1 MTMSEYY
8 SKFIELMRFAPEV
21 VPTEAIKAQRFE
33 QGLTWNLQGKLG
45 GATFESLDEVYGRA
59 AHLYGIKGREL
70 GSISGEK
77 RKSNDQPQG
86 SDKRPK
92 NNVSFGNHGDKRDF
106 KGNFKRNPNQG
117 DENRENRDKTRRS
130 YFCKRCGKDHPGKD
144 CAVFRK
150 EADLKNGKVQDG
162 RNPPKPSQTS
172 GPAQNT
178 GISNGGNTPK
188 GRIFVMN
195 SREVETSNNVV
206 IGTFLIRS
214 LSVKVLFDSG
224 ASHSFIS
231 RTVIESLQLESP
243 ELVSLDVAI
252 PTGEV
257 RECSRLFRN
266 VPLTISEGEFPSDL
280 IEFDLK
286 DLDVIVGMVC
296 LQEIR
301 DEGEKSDRKLPVV
314 EEFPDVFPD
323 EIPDMPPERDVEFTI
338 DLVPG
343 IGPISKAPYRMAPV
357 EMKELKAQLEDLLEK
372 GYIRPSSS
380 P

>member
-1 MTMSEYY
+1 MKVNNVVYYLKEETDLWWTQKKEELMADPNFGWEDFKVALRKKFYPDHLRKQKCLEFTNLRMGTMTVSEYY

-59 AHLYGIKGREL
+59 AHFYGIKGREL
-70 GSISGEK
+70 GSMLGEK

-92 NNVSFGNHGDKRDF
+92 NHASFGNGNHGDKRDF
-106 KGNFKRNPNQG
+106 KGNFRRISNHG
-117 DENRENRDKTRRS
+117 GENRENKERNKRS
-130 YFCKRCGKDHPGKD
+130 YFCKRCEKDHPGKD
-144 CAVFRK
+144 CASNKVTCRYCQKLGHREYECFKK

-162 RNPPKPSQTS
+162 QNSPKPPQTS

-178 GISNGGNTPK
+178 GISNGGNTSK

-195 SREVETSNNVV
+195 SREAETSSNVV
-206 IGTFLIRS
+206 IDTFLICS

-231 RTVIESLQLESP
+231 KTVIESLQLESP
-243 ELVSLDVAI
+243 ESVSLDIPI

-266 VPLTISEGEFPSDL
+266 NYFRSRVS
-280 IEFDLK
+280 
-286 DLDVIVGMVC
+286 
-296 LQEIR
+296 
-301 DEGEKSDRKLPVV
+301 
-314 EEFPDVFPD
+314 
-323 EIPDMPPERDVEFTI
+323 
-338 DLVPG
+338 
-343 IGPISKAPYRMAPV
+343 IGPN
-357 EMKELKAQLEDLLEK
+357 
-372 GYIRPSSS
+372 
-380 P
+380 